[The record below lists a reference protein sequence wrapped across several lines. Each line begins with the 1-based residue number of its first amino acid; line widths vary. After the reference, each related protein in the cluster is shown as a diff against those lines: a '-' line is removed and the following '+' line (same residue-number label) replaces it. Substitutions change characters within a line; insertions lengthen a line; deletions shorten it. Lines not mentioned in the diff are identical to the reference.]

1 MWIRPETHPCQRS
14 HSDIPEHE
22 KQSDYVDL
30 LNMVQ
35 RHTRC
40 STSYCLRK
48 KSNETELKC
57 RFHFPFD
64 HCPQTKLEFEKIH
77 TSGDTEHYRAKIV
90 TKRNDSRLNTHQ
102 RLQLQ
107 GWRAYCDIQVVI
119 DHYACVEYL
128 TKYAAKGEPRSPMLK
143 QAFNSIVQNVDSNT
157 DPHRAIKK
165 VVMKSLGERD
175 YAAQE
180 TMHHL
185 LSLKLHSSSS
195 KVMPVSLNGSRRVRN
210 TAEEGESCTDY
221 SLLDV
226 YANREEQYELCGI
239 CNKIQSCQQ

>member
-1 MWIRPETHPCQRS
+1 M
-14 HSDIPEHE
+14 
-22 KQSDYVDL
+22 
-30 LNMVQ
+30 
-35 RHTRC
+35 
-40 STSYCLRK
+40 
-48 KSNETELKC
+48 
-57 RFHFPFD
+57 
-64 HCPQTKLEFEKIH
+64 
-77 TSGDTEHYRAKIV
+77 

-102 RLQLQ
+102 CLQLQ
-107 GWRAYCDIQVVI
+107 GWRADCDIQVVI

-143 QAFNSIVQNVDSNT
+143 HAFNSIVQNVDSNS

-185 LSLKLHSSSS
+185 LSLKLHSSSF

-210 TAEEGESCTDY
+210 TAEEGESCTDC

-226 YANREEQYELCGI
+226 YANREQYESSQITRYNEHELCGI
-239 CNKIQSCQQ
+239 CNNIQSCQQ